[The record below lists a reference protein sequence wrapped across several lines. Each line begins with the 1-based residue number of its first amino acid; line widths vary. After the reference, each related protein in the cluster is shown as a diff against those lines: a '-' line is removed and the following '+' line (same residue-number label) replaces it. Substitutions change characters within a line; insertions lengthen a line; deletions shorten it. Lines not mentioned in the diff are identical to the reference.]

1 MANANLLFLTTQI
14 ICAHLAFN
22 AVRADDIPGLIR
34 SVYNSLAGRSKASS
48 KADQQADRPR
58 PAVPIARS
66 VFKDYIICLE
76 DGIKLKVLKRHLQ
89 AAYGMTPEQ
98 YRERWGLGPLYPM
111 VAPAYAERRSSLA
124 KQSGLGTRGRRAEAG

>member
-1 MANANLLFLTTQI
+1 MANANLLILTTQI

-22 AVRADDIPGLIR
+22 AVRADDLPSLIR
-34 SVYNSLAGRSKASS
+34 SVYNSLAGRGKAS
-48 KADQQADRPR
+48 AQADHQANRPR

-66 VFKDYIICLE
+66 VFKDHIICLE
-76 DGIKLKVLKRHLQ
+76 DGIKLKVLKRHLK

-98 YRERWGLGPLYPM
+98 YRERWGLGPSYPM

-124 KQSGLGTRGRRAEAG
+124 KQSGLGTRGRRVEVG